1 MRMAND
7 ISSPRL
13 RRSLREPAQISFT
26 ERAGWRLA
34 LDLAERS
41 SGGLGEH
48 KQQATSNIQ
57 HRDTNKNNFN
67 TRPGGLQ

>member
-1 MRMAND
+1 MIYRLLVFAAVFANQ
-7 ISSPRL
+7 RKQAL
-13 RRSLREPAQISFT
+13 RNAPAG
-26 ERAGWRLA
+26 AWLA

-57 HRDTNKNNFN
+57 HRDTTYNTLN
-67 TRPGGLQ
+67 TRPGVL